1 MKLKKYNPPP
11 LVLNEGLFID
21 LHYDG
26 YEEMQSIADN
36 HTHLCTYQ
44 LLPNAL
50 KGNHQVLQLHSMQI
64 NFVERP
70 GGMMNNSGSPKD
82 CITFAVLEECADKAC
97 FHRMKPQAGD
107 IVFYDDLYP
116 YNFMTKGAF
125 KLYAVNM
132 QKEKLGDLLPYVT
145 QALNH
150 VIKDTD
156 AVMSKTLRS
165 ILKLFTDQNDDKK
178 DKNAIKEVEEKI
190 KNVLM
195 KMLRE
200 QTPILPQLTK
210 GEDTVLDI
218 RDQIQGH
225 MDGKI
230 NIKSLAKE
238 HHISEKTLQ
247 NSFKSLF
254 GFTPVHFLRQLKLNF
269 VYRDLIKSDPEQSTV
284 TKIAHK
290 WGFTHMGHF
299 SNHYTELF
307 GENPSLTLRGTY
319 QRDTALT
326 DSCAVR
332 QEDISD

>member
-1 MKLKKYNPPP
+1 MKSKKYNPPP
-11 LVLNEGLFID
+11 LILNEGLFID

-26 YEEMQSIADN
+26 YEEMNSIADN
-36 HTHLCTYQ
+36 HKHLCTYQ

-50 KGNHQVLQLHSMQI
+50 KGHHQILQLHSVQI
-64 NFVERP
+64 NYVERP

-82 CITFAVLEECADKAC
+82 CITFAVLEKCVDKAC

-125 KLYAVNM
+125 KVCAVNM
-132 QKEKLGDLLPYVT
+132 QKEKLEDLLPQLS

-150 VIKDTD
+150 IIKDSD

-165 ILKLFTDQNDDKK
+165 ILKQFTDQNDNKK
-178 DKNAIKEVEEKI
+178 DTKAFKDAEEKI
-190 KNVLM
+190 KNVLI
-195 KMLRE
+195 KLLSE
-200 QTPILPQLTK
+200 QTPILPKLTK
-210 GEDTVLDI
+210 GEEIALDI
-218 RDQIQGH
+218 RDQIEGH

-269 VYRDLIKSDPEQSTV
+269 VYNELKKSDPEQSTV
-284 TKIAHK
+284 SKIALK
-290 WGFTHMGHF
+290 WGFTHMGRF
-299 SNHYTELF
+299 SRYYADLF
-307 GENPSLTLRGTY
+307 GEYPSHTLKREY
-319 QRDTALT
+319 QGSMALEN
-326 DSCAVR
+326 SCASR
-332 QEDISD
+332 QEDIAD